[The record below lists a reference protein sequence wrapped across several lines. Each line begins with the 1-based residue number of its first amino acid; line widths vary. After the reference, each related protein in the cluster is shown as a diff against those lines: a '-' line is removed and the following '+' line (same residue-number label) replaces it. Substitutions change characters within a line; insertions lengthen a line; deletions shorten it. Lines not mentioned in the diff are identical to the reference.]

1 VYNSRRIMLGNL
13 RALFSVILDIALLR
27 RGPES
32 LPASTALMACAIGL
46 NGAASALVVSV
57 VPNASRAWP
66 LQLIVTTIVTL
77 ACFHFA
83 LRLAQ
88 KRERFTQTITA
99 YFGMGA
105 LFLVALFPMVGALAP
120 YAANPD
126 PETPPPFALS
136 ILFTLA
142 WVWMVIVQVR
152 IIRAAFEWPYV
163 LAIAFYIALQLASF
177 LALVLL
183 FGASPRA
190 T

>member
-1 VYNSRRIMLGNL
+1 MLGNL
-13 RALFSVILDIALLR
+13 RALFSVIFDIALLR

-32 LPASTALMACAIGL
+32 LPASTALMACAIAL

-66 LQLIVTTIVTL
+66 LQLVVTTIVTL

-83 LRLAQ
+83 LRFVQ

-99 YFGMGA
+99 YFGLGG
-105 LFLVALFPMVGALAP
+105 LFVIALFPMVGALAP

-126 PETPPPFALS
+126 PEAPPPFALS
-136 ILFTLA
+136 ILFTLV
-142 WVWMVIVQVR
+142 WVWMVVVQVR
-152 IIRAAFEWPYV
+152 IIRAAFDWPYV
-163 LAIAFYIALQLASF
+163 FSIAFYIGLQLASF
-177 LALVLL
+177 VALLLL
-183 FGASPRA
+183 FGASPRP